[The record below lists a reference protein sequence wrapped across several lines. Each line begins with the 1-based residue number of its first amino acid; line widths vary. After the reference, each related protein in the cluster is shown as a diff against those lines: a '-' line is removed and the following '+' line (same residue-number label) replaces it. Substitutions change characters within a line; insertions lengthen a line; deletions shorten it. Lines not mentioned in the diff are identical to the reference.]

1 MEQSYTVQGIAFLSP
16 PLIFFFLA
24 TLTFFAQVWKLYIC
38 IYIHIIKKIYI
49 FLNIYIYIYMDGV
62 QNSRS
67 QGLYGLRKVGIGKL
81 ILHFGYVAGR
91 D

>member
-16 PLIFFFLA
+16 PLIFFLA
-24 TLTFFAQVWKLYIC
+24 TLTFLPKCGNF
-38 IYIHIIKKIYI
+38 
-49 FLNIYIYIYMDGV
+49 IYIYIFMNGV

-81 ILHFGYVAGR
+81 ILHFGYEAGR
-91 D
+91 N